1 MTRPS
6 SNAETDSFLV
16 EHYAAVDGEKDS
28 AGAHFLSELRA
39 AHHSPEAVCGLPVCR
54 TYMHQSLRSVLVFFL
69 PQKKRRDHE
78 RKKNIGP
85 VSPQAK
91 IVLRAKKS

>member
-54 TYMHQSLRSVLVFFL
+54 TYMHQSLRSVLVFFYRKRNGGIMSE
-69 PQKKRRDHE
+69 KKILGPFHRR
-78 RKKNIGP
+78 RK
-85 VSPQAK
+85 
-91 IVLRAKKS
+91 LF